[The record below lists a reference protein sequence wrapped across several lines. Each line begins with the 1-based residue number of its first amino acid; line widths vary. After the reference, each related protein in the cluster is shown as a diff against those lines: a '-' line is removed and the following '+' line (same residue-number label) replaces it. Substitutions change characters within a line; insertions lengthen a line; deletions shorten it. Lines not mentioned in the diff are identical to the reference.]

1 MELKPRA
8 ERCSRDPF
16 LASERRSDM
25 GTLELGRISRTVIAL
40 AIAAASSACS
50 AGSSAPVGAA
60 AAGGSW
66 VLPNTVVPSK
76 AENSKR
82 ILFVSNLVGSIRI
95 YTADI
100 HDQNP
105 SMLGQITQGATRP
118 EGEWIDRKGVL
129 YVVNA
134 EQFPTAANVV
144 EYKRGASSPF
154 RTITDGIL
162 SPYAVAVAKDGTV
175 YVNSIGELPSGGT
188 GGMVVVYPPGGLT
201 PKLTITL
208 PEAAEYGMSGG
219 GIALD
224 AQGNVYVANFGNA
237 AVSQFFKIAPGSS
250 RATSLGLA
258 GYGGDA
264 IAIDG
269 GGNLYTGGFS
279 GGSYF
284 VAVYPPGATS
294 PSRTIPLNFE
304 AYGLTVT
311 SNGTL
316 YAVGDDQVAEYAP
329 GANAPTN
336 TVDTLYGETFT
347 YDAAIGSQ

>member
-1 MELKPRA
+1 MTHL
-8 ERCSRDPF
+8 S
-16 LASERRSDM
+16 
-25 GTLELGRISRTVIAL
+25 LGRVSQAVIAI
-40 AIAAASSACS
+40 AIAASSSACA
-50 AGSSAPVGAA
+50 AGSNAPNGVPAAPGAPQVGGKPFVPTMQQRNKEKSA
-60 AAGGSW
+60 
-66 VLPNTVVPSK
+66 
-76 AENSKR
+76 KR
-82 ILFVSNLVGSIRI
+82 LLFVSNLIGSIRI

-105 SMLGQITQGATRP
+105 PMLGQITQGATRP

-188 GGMVVVYPPGGLT
+188 TGMVVVYPPGGLA

-224 AQGNVYVANFGNA
+224 AQGNVYVANFGDA
-237 AVSQFFKIAPGSS
+237 AVSQFFKITPGSS
-250 RATSLGLA
+250 HATSLGLT

-269 GGNLYTGGFS
+269 AGNLYTGGFS

-316 YAVGDDQVAEYAP
+316 YVVGDDQVAEYAP
-329 GANAPTN
+329 GANTPSN